1 MGGGWYCTA
10 GYVTLLSS
18 FFQLEIMA
26 NFARKLRNGQWLVIE
41 ITPKVTTNC

>member
-10 GYVTLLSS
+10 GYKIQFFP
-18 FFQLEIMA
+18 FFQEEIMA
-26 NFARKLRNGQWLVIE
+26 NFARKLRNGHWLVIE